1 MHIPKLNLNKVKAI
15 FLDLDGTLYDLK
27 KMQGIMRKKILIH
40 LLSKPWKFKE
50 ILIVYYFRKDR
61 KNSAGAFVPD
71 LKTTQYR
78 WLQRRF
84 DMPLEEL
91 ESIIQKWMFDLPAE
105 HLSKLAFSSVHLFLN
120 QLKQKGIPY
129 GIHSDLPLGQ
139 KLEVLNVQA
148 DIQTDAT
155 DSDIDALKP
164 HPGGVMR
171 FAQKLGIETEE
182 VLVLG
187 DKKELDGWMAKEA
200 HAQFFHIQTRIANQ
214 QYEKLADLF
223 KAYPVNEK

>member
-1 MHIPKLNLNKVKAI
+1 MDIPKLNLDKVKAV

-27 KMQGIMRKKILIH
+27 KMQRIMRKKILIH
-40 LLSKPWKFKE
+40 LLNKPWKFKE

-61 KNSAGAFVPD
+61 KNSSGAFVPD

-91 ESIIQKWMFDLPAE
+91 ESIIQKWMFDLPSE
-105 HLSKLAFSSVHLFLN
+105 HLGKLGFSSVHSFFY

-129 GIHSDLPLGQ
+129 GIHSDLPLGN
-139 KLEVLNVQA
+139 KLEALKIQV
-148 DIQTDAT
+148 DFQTDAT
-155 DSDIDALKP
+155 DSDINALKP
-164 HPGGVMR
+164 HPAGVMR
-171 FAQKLGIETEE
+171 FAKKLGIETEE

-200 HAQFFHIQTRIANQ
+200 HAQFFHIQTSIANQ
-214 QYEKLADLF
+214 QYEKLTDLF
-223 KAYPVNEK
+223 KAHPVNEK